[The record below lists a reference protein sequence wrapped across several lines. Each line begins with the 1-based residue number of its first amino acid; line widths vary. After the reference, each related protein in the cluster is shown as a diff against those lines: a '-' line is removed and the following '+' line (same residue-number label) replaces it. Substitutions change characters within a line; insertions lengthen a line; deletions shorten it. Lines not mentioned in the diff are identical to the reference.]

1 MPDHSGTPD
10 HSGSPDHAGT
20 TALVTGAS
28 SGIGR
33 AVAELLAAGGAS
45 VGVCSVDASGAEAVA
60 DAIMARGGAAL
71 PVPADVRDPAS
82 VEAAV
87 QATVTAYGGLDTLVT
102 SAGIQTYGTA
112 ADTGTDTWDETFA
125 VNVKGV
131 FLAARAAL
139 PHLRR
144 SARGAV
150 VVVSSVQAL
159 ATQTDVAAYTAS
171 KGALNALARSMAI
184 DEAAHGVRV
193 NTVCPGSV
201 DTPMLRHSAGLFS
214 DGTPEG
220 TQRTVA
226 GWGRSHPLGR
236 VAQPSEVAEVICF
249 LASPRASFVTG
260 EDIRVDGGLLAGL
273 AVALPAAAGVSPPG
287 PRAGSP
293 TG

>member
-1 MPDHSGTPD
+1 MPDSA
-10 HSGSPDHAGT
+10 GSPEHAGT

-28 SGIGR
+28 SGIGQ
-33 AVAELLAAGGAS
+33 AVADLLAAAGAA
-45 VGVCSVDASGAEAVA
+45 VGVCSVDAPGAGMVA
-60 DAIMARGGAAL
+60 DAITARGGTAL
-71 PVPADVRDPAS
+71 PVPADVRDPGS

-87 QATVTAYGGLDTLVT
+87 RATVAAYGGLDTLVT
-102 SAGIQTYGTA
+102 CAGIQTYGTA
-112 ADTGTDTWDETFA
+112 AGTTADTWDETFA

-144 SARGAV
+144 SPRGAV
-150 VVVSSVQAL
+150 VIVSSVQAL

-201 DTPMLRHSAGLFS
+201 DTPMLRHSAALFS
-214 DGTPEG
+214 DGTPQG
-220 TQRTVA
+220 TDRTVA
-226 GWGRSHPLGR
+226 EWGRSHPLGR
-236 VAQPSEVAEVICF
+236 VAQPAEVAEVICF

-260 EDIRVDGGLLAGL
+260 EDLRVDGGLLAAL
-273 AVALPAAAGVSPPG
+273 AVALPA
-287 PRAGSP
+287 R
-293 TG
+293 

>member
-1 MPDHSGTPD
+1 MSEPAAR
-10 HSGSPDHAGT
+10 PDHAGT
-20 TALVTGAS
+20 AALVTGAS

-33 AVAELLAAGGAS
+33 AVAELLAAAGAS
-45 VGVCSVDASGAEAVA
+45 VGVCSVDAAGAEAVA
-60 DAIMARGGAAL
+60 GSITDQGGAAL
-71 PVPADVRDPAS
+71 PVPADVRDPGS

-87 QATVTAYGGLDTLVT
+87 QAMVAAYGGLDTLVT
-102 SAGIQTYGTA
+102 CAGIQTYGTA
-112 ADTGTDTWDETFA
+112 AGTGTDTWDETFA

-144 SARGAV
+144 SARGSV
-150 VVVSSVQAL
+150 VIVSSVQAL

-171 KGALNALARSMAI
+171 KGALNALGRSMAI

-220 TQRTVA
+220 TERAVA
-226 GWGRSHPLGR
+226 EWGRSHPLGR
-236 VAQPSEVAEVICF
+236 VARPSEIAEVISF

-260 EDIRVDGGLLAGL
+260 EEIRVDGGLLAGL
-273 AVALPAAAGVSPPG
+273 AVALP
-287 PRAGSP
+287 
-293 TG
+293 TQ